1 MHMFERTY
9 AVHFLFCRLEGIMY
23 AFDRN
28 TSSHTVSLLKEVIK
42 WMYEVKIIKRI
53 RPKEGPN
60 SLYFL

>member
-1 MHMFERTY
+1 MPSKR
-9 AVHFLFCRLEGIMY
+9 LCRLEGIMY